1 MLFRANK
8 ANQPSAVDGGH
19 FWNEMGSLIRPLHIT
34 TVTVASS
41 LAACSA
47 QYRAPQPPSPVIRK
61 YQSTNAR
68 LARSHPPSPVLSD
81 AAPILPFCDTT
92 DPAAVS
98 NLICTVKTQ
107 SKSQTLARLLHSRL
121 NHKLPSGKRLRRGNP
136 HHPEASSLTMSA
148 AIAMVPSP
156 APHERPSFPST
167 AMHSSSSDTSGSTK
181 STSSGVH
188 NAPRPSITAA
198 SSGSY
203 TPSAA
208 LPSIGEATSPRGTVY
223 SPARQSPPGSTRSEA
238 TRPKIMVK
246 KEPGS
251 PTLSNMKP
259 RPRRLD
265 LSKNTLSK
273 ANNPGSAVPMS
284 ARENLG
290 IQEVGI
296 ACLSPGFMTQDPVL
310 KEQLQRSMSV
320 REQQRSIIE
329 QRLQQQSAKGDGP
342 SDKDRE
348 SAPGFAAKTPGM
360 SRRGKAPPGLS
371 IVAPSH
377 EHFASE
383 RIIQSAPLGR
393 SFTGHQ
399 QPAPPSRHIANQPS
413 HLSSSSQIH
422 HMPAQQTNNRL
433 PSISDVF
440 GHSAT
445 AHSDNAPPVFQRAAP
460 LASPGHH
467 PTHHHHQQ
475 APGSSRSRE
484 YKSAEEAQQE
494 LAGGRS
500 ELLPRIVHYGGRQ
513 PPTPPSP
520 APGSRHAEGSRSAN
534 KRRTRAEYE
543 DGTSPPL
550 GHGPPPIR
558 RGPFG
563 EGRDSPE
570 AQRAKKDE
578 FLRLCS
584 RAWDL
589 FHS

>member
-1 MLFRANK
+1 M
-8 ANQPSAVDGGH
+8 
-19 FWNEMGSLIRPLHIT
+19 
-34 TVTVASS
+34 
-41 LAACSA
+41 
-47 QYRAPQPPSPVIRK
+47 
-61 YQSTNAR
+61 ST
-68 LARSHPPSPVLSD
+68 
-81 AAPILPFCDTT
+81 
-92 DPAAVS
+92 
-98 NLICTVKTQ
+98 
-107 SKSQTLARLLHSRL
+107 
-121 NHKLPSGKRLRRGNP
+121 
-136 HHPEASSLTMSA
+136 

-167 AMHSSSSDTSGSTK
+167 TMHSSSSDTSGSTK
-181 STSSGVH
+181 STGSGSGVQ
-188 NAPRPSITAA
+188 NAHRPSITAA

-273 ANNPGSAVPMS
+273 ANNNPGSAVPMS

-413 HLSSSSQIH
+413 HLSNSSQIH

-445 AHSDNAPPVFQRAAP
+445 AHPDNAPPVFQRAAP

-467 PTHHHHQQ
+467 PTHHHHQQQ

-520 APGSRHAEGSRSAN
+520 PPGSRHAEGSRSAN

-550 GHGPPPIR
+550 GHGPPPTR